1 MAGASGGRDQS
12 DIFKS
17 VTGYYQRQQVRKGG
31 LIMYESLQQ
40 MREACEEKGSAFWE
54 LVMEEEVNEKQ
65 STGEEVF
72 GIMQSMYHAMVQA
85 DENYH
90 DEKSSSGM
98 VGGAGILM
106 ERWNDQE
113 KTLAGRFLGQVM
125 ERALKMAESNACMKR
140 IVAAP
145 TAGSCGILPAVLITY
160 HREENCP
167 EEQIVQG
174 LFVAAGIGGII
185 AQRASIAG
193 AQGGCQAEIGSASAM
208 AAGALTYLRGGN
220 LQQIYDAVALAL
232 KGLLGL
238 VCDPVAGLVEVPCV
252 KRNVIGAVNAVTCS
266 DMAMAGIQSFI
277 PVDQVID
284 AMDEIGRN
292 MPCQYRETSEGGLA
306 ATPAGKA
313 VSL

>member
-1 MAGASGGRDQS
+1 MVISM
-12 DIFKS
+12 F
-17 VTGYYQRQQVRKGG
+17 
-31 LIMYESLQQ
+31 ESLQQ
-40 MREACEEKGSAFWE
+40 MQEICEEKGISFWK
-54 LVMEEEVNEKQ
+54 LVMQEEVNEKQ
-65 STGEEVF
+65 STPEEVF
-72 GIMQSMYHAMVQA
+72 DMMQEMYHAMVLA
-85 DENYH
+85 DEGYQQQ
-90 DEKSSSGM
+90 KSSSGM
-98 VGGAGILM
+98 VGGAGALM
-106 ERWNDQE
+106 AEWNCDG
-113 KTLAGRFLGQVM
+113 KTLAGPFLGQVM

-145 TAGSCGILPAVLITY
+145 TAGSCGVLPAVLITY
-160 HREENCP
+160 QKEENCP
-167 EEQIVQG
+167 EEEVVKA
-174 LFVAAGIGGII
+174 LFVSAGIGGII
-185 AQRASIAG
+185 ASRASIAG

-208 AAGALTYLRGGN
+208 AAGALTFLRGGN
-220 LQQIYDAVALAL
+220 LQQIYEAAALAL

-266 DMAMAGIQSFI
+266 DMAMAGICSFI

-313 VSL
+313 VTL